1 MGSSNRLDSVH
12 ETMLIV
18 EGGALRSVFSLGLL
32 DRFLKDNFNPF
43 DSYIGVSAGAS
54 NLAAFL
60 SGAPCMNLNAYLDL
74 VLDKELIS
82 YWRFL
87 RGGHLIDLDWLFEKT
102 FSKALLDIP
111 AIFSHNR
118 SFYIGLTDVVS
129 GEAEYVM
136 ANPKNLFSVIKAS
149 TALPLFYRGFPEVD
163 GRPMADGGV
172 ADGIPI
178 QQAIRLGA
186 KRIMVVLSR
195 SDGYRKTDT
204 WVHRYIRWRMRKHPL
219 LVATMRERV
228 EQHKAVIKLIHNPP
242 PGVCIV
248 AVCPPAHFAVDR
260 FTRDRDSLLRGY
272 QIGFDAAEAA
282 IVRWRMLQSPS
293 DVTSDL

>member
-1 MGSSNRLDSVH
+1 
-12 ETMLIV
+12 MLIV

-32 DRFLKDNFNPF
+32 DCFLKDNFNPF

-54 NLAAFL
+54 NLAVFL
-60 SGAPCMNLNAYLDL
+60 SGTPRINIKAYLDL
-74 VLDKELIS
+74 VLSGKFIN

-87 RGGHLIDLDWLFEKT
+87 RGGHLIDLDWLLAEIY
-102 FSKALLDIP
+102 SQSLLDIP
-111 AIFSHNR
+111 AIFSHDR
-118 SFYIGLTDVVS
+118 SFYVAITNVAS

-136 ANPKNLFSVIKAS
+136 ANPKNLLSVIKAS
-149 TALPLFYRGFPEVD
+149 TALPLFYRGFTEVD
-163 GRPMADGGV
+163 GRPMTDGGV

-195 SDGYRKTDT
+195 SDTYQKTDT
-204 WVHRYIRWRMRKHPL
+204 WVHRYIRWRMRNHPL
-219 LVATMRERV
+219 LVATMKERV

-242 PGVCIV
+242 PGVSIV

-260 FTRDRDSLLRGY
+260 FTRDRDSLLQGY
-272 QIGFDAAEAA
+272 QIGFDTAEAA
-282 IVRWRMLQSPS
+282 IARWRTLQSPS
-293 DVTSDL
+293 NTTSDM